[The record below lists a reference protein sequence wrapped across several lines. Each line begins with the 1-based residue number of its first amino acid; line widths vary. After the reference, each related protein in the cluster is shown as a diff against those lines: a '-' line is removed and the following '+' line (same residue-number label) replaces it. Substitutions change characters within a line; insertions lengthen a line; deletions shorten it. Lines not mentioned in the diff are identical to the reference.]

1 MEEQEKK
8 IPEGMFVRIILL
20 GPPGA
25 GKGTQAQ
32 NLIRDYG
39 LVQLSTG
46 DMLRSAV
53 KSGSEI
59 GKQAKAVIDS
69 GALVSDEI
77 VVGIVR
83 NRIAQSDCA
92 NGYMLDGFPRNLT
105 QAKKLDEML
114 ASQKEQIDKVVELC
128 VNDEAIVAR
137 IAGRRFHMAS
147 GRSYHIEFNPPKIE
161 GKDDETGEPLVQRE
175 DDKEDTVEFRLNTYH
190 EQTSPLVEY
199 YGEKGVL
206 GTVDGM
212 GTPDEIY
219 SRIKE
224 ALAE

>member
-1 MEEQEKK
+1 M
-8 IPEGMFVRIILL
+8 RIILL

-46 DMLRSAV
+46 DMLRAAV

-69 GALVSDEI
+69 GSLVSDEI
-77 VVGIVR
+77 VIGIVR
-83 NRIAQSDCA
+83 NRIAQPDCA

-114 ASQKEQIDKVVELC
+114 AFLNEQIDKVVELC
-128 VNDEAIVAR
+128 VNDEAVVAR

-199 YGEKGVL
+199 YGEKGIL
-206 GTVDGM
+206 GSVDGM

-224 ALAE
+224 VLAE

>member
-1 MEEQEKK
+1 MD
-8 IPEGMFVRIILL
+8 R
-20 GPPGA
+20 
-25 GKGTQAQ
+25 
-32 NLIRDYG
+32 NLWTETYSMGHHCDRNLWTDGNIKER
-39 LVQLSTG
+39 VQLR
-46 DMLRSAV
+46 L
-53 KSGSEI
+53 
-59 GKQAKAVIDS
+59 
-69 GALVSDEI
+69 
-77 VVGIVR
+77 
-83 NRIAQSDCA
+83 
-92 NGYMLDGFPRNLT
+92 Y
-105 QAKKLDEML
+105 
-114 ASQKEQIDKVVELC
+114 
-128 VNDEAIVAR
+128 
-137 IAGRRFHMAS
+137 HMAS

-206 GTVDGM
+206 GSVDGI

>member
-1 MEEQEKK
+1 MV
-8 IPEGMFVRIILL
+8 FVRIILL

-46 DMLRSAV
+46 DMLRAAV

-77 VVGIVR
+77 VIGIVR

-114 ASQKEQIDKVVELC
+114 ASQNEQIDKVVELR
-128 VNDEAIVAR
+128 VNDAVVVAR

-175 DDKEDTVEFRLNTYH
+175 DDKEDTVKFRLNTYH

-199 YGEKGVL
+199 YREKGGL
-206 GTVDGM
+206 GSVDGM